1 MLGNVGVQGTKKTQL
16 QFNIVWEVGG
26 GYSFVCLTMHGLNFN
41 LHLKFFLTFLF
52 LALAKYCCEMSSFK
66 VAFPLWEGCTEFL
79 LTKCASQQIFKMW

>member
-1 MLGNVGVQGTKKTQL
+1 M
-16 QFNIVWEVGG
+16 
-26 GYSFVCLTMHGLNFN
+26 CLTRHGLNFN

-79 LTKCASQQIFKMW
+79 LIKMCFTSNFQDVVKNIAQH

>member
-41 LHLKFFLTFLF
+41 LHLNI
-52 LALAKYCCEMSSFK
+52 S
-66 VAFPLWEGCTEFL
+66 
-79 LTKCASQQIFKMW
+79 